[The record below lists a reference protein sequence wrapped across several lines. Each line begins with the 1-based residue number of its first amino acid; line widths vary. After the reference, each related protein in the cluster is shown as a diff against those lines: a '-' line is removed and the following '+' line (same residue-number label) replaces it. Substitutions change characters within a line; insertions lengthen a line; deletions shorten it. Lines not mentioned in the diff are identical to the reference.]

1 MLKILTQEYHNVIWQ
16 NVFNNPRGRQQES
29 KRKDLNITS
38 MKQKGLY
45 GKRDVDDYRYLA
57 STTGSSTSFSITYIL
72 FLTEMQKR
80 QTLVKRFALFKNDI
94 TGSEPAFGVADI
106 LQ

>member
-57 STTGSSTSFSITYIL
+57 KTTGPSISISSTYIL
-72 FLTEMQKR
+72 FLTKMQKR
-80 QTLVKRFALFKNDI
+80 QTLKKRFALLKNDI
-94 TGSEPAFGVADI
+94 TSF
-106 LQ
+106 